1 MFFKVPVWAPCFS
14 LSTRGNCFRSLK
26 ATSHKSTATRTVHS
40 CMYHSALFD
49 LRMQILSSS
58 PWLTVSVILGVG
70 WTEFLII
77 DTRQQLSKINI
88 NCIRV
93 GSTDVC
99 PVTVARNLGSWF
111 DEQLTMSTHISKLCG
126 VAFYHLH
133 NIKRIRKYLSRE
145 STEMLVH
152 AFITSRVDCCNSL
165 LYGLPKYQLNKLQR
179 VLNASARLVWN
190 APRFC
195 HVSPLLRGPHWLPVK
210 ARGCNLTYCL

>member
-1 MFFKVPVWAPCFS
+1 M
-14 LSTRGNCFRSLK
+14 
-26 ATSHKSTATRTVHS
+26 
-40 CMYHSALFD
+40 
-49 LRMQILSSS
+49 
-58 PWLTVSVILGVG
+58 
-70 WTEFLII
+70 II
-77 DTRQQLSKINI
+77 DTRQHLAKINI

-152 AFITSRVDCCNSL
+152 AFITSRVDYCNSL
-165 LYGLPKYQLNKLQR
+165 LYGLPTPTSLI
-179 VLNASARLVWN
+179 
-190 APRFC
+190 
-195 HVSPLLRGPHWLPVK
+195 H
-210 ARGCNLTYCL
+210 